1 LLHTLTTNNNIIVS
15 NVIFTCYFDCD
26 KLKCMCENLG
36 AELSSGVDGKQLAYA
51 RIFQIAKC
59 YQY

>member
-1 LLHTLTTNNNIIVS
+1 
-15 NVIFTCYFDCD
+15 
-26 KLKCMCENLG
+26 MCENLG